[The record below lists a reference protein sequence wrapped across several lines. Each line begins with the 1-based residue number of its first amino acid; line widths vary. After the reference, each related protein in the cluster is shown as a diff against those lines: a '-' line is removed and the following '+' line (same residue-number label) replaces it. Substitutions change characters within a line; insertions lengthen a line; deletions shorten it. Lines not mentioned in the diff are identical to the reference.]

1 MSETLSTEALMA
13 QVYAAADEARHWP
26 KTLGALGGALGA
38 DGGVLYVVDVP
49 SGLTTFWSSAKLDR
63 AHLQAIRERYRPL
76 EFLTRIRTEFGRD
89 QALTRG
95 RVLADDEFEKSA
107 LYTEILKAAR
117 IWHVL
122 GGVVAGDKATVAAL
136 GFYRPREKDVFTDA
150 EIERFR
156 AFAPHVGA
164 DVRLQQKI
172 AALEL
177 RLGDTAEVLD
187 RLPLGVLLVDG
198 RGRIVT
204 MNRIARQIVS
214 QNDGLRADAARVC
227 RADVPAERERLAHLI
242 ASAANRESVKGA
254 PPGGAVKLT
263 RPSGKRALSVL
274 VAPLTG
280 TGQAAGSRRA
290 AILYVHDPE
299 SRRGTPVRVLA
310 DAYGLTASEAR
321 LLGALLDG
329 KRLEDAAAQF
339 GVSLN
344 TVKTHL
350 QNVFRKTDTTR
361 QSELLSLVL
370 TGPATLA
377 DREAS

>member
-1 MSETLSTEALMA
+1 MSEALDIDGLMA
-13 QVYAAADEARHWP
+13 QVYAAADETRHWP
-26 KTLGALGGALGA
+26 KTLGALGA

-76 EFLTRIRTEFGRD
+76 EFLNRIRTEFGRD
-89 QALTRG
+89 QALTRA
-95 RVLADDEFEKSA
+95 RVLADDEYENSA
-107 LYTEILKAAR
+107 LYTEVLKAAR
-117 IWHVL
+117 IWHVI
-122 GGVVAGDKATVAAL
+122 GGIVAGDKVTVAAL
-136 GFYRPREKDVFTDA
+136 GFYRPREKDAFTDA

-156 AFAPHVGA
+156 ALAPHVGA
-164 DVRLQQKI
+164 AVRIQQKI

-177 RLGDTAEVLD
+177 RLADAAEVLD

-198 RGRIVT
+198 RGRIIT
-204 MNRIARQIVS
+204 MNRGAKRIVA

-227 RADVPAERERLAHLI
+227 RADVAAERDKLAKLI
-242 ASAANRESVKGA
+242 ASAANRESVEGS

-274 VAPLTG
+274 VAPLIG
-280 TGQAAGSRRA
+280 TGQAAGLRRG
-290 AILYVHDPE
+290 AILYVRDSE
-299 SRRGTPVRVLA
+299 TTGRTPLRVLA
-310 DAYGLTASEAR
+310 DAYGLTDSEAR
-321 LLGALLDG
+321 LLSALMDG
-329 KRLEDAAAQF
+329 IRLEDAASELR
-339 GVSLN
+339 VSVN

-350 QNVFRKTDTTR
+350 QNIFRKTDTRR

-377 DREAS
+377 DREGA

>member
-1 MSETLSTEALMA
+1 MSEALGIDGLTG

-26 KTLGALGGALGA
+26 KTLGALAGALGA

-63 AHLQAIRERYRPL
+63 ALLKAIRERYRPL
-76 EFLTRIRTEFGRD
+76 EFLNRIRTEFGRD

-95 RVLADDEFEKSA
+95 RVLADDEYEKSA
-107 LYTEILKAAR
+107 LYTEVLKAAR
-117 IWHVL
+117 VWHVL
-122 GGVVAGDKATVAAL
+122 GGIVAGDQATVAAL
-136 GFYRPREKDVFTDA
+136 GFHRPRDKAAFDEA

-156 AFAPHVGA
+156 VFAPHVGA
-164 DVRLQQKI
+164 ADRLRQKI

-177 RLGDTAEVLD
+177 RLGDAAEVLD

-198 RGRIVT
+198 RGRIIT

-214 QNDGLRADAARVC
+214 QNDGLRADNARVC
-227 RADVPAERERLAHLI
+227 RADVAAERDRLAKLI

-280 TGQAAGSRRA
+280 TGQAAGLRRA
-290 AILYVHDPE
+290 AILYVRDSE
-299 SRRGTPVRVLA
+299 RARRTPLRVLA
-310 DAYGLTASEAR
+310 DAYGLTVSEAR
-321 LLGALLDG
+321 LLSALMEG
-329 KRLEDAAAQF
+329 KRLEDAASEF
-339 GVSLN
+339 RVSVN

-350 QNVFRKTDTTR
+350 QNIFRKTDTRR

-377 DREAS
+377 DREGA